1 MALRRNFILWL
12 LGPTSSGKTTLAE
25 NILCELRKNNSPVI
39 HYDGDEVR
47 DFFGPN
53 LGFTSVARL
62 RVVETLVHLS
72 NKASGAGLTVIVSA
86 LTANKDARR
95 FVTEN
100 ISNLIMCYIECSI
113 ETCMKRDP
121 KSLYSKAR
129 KGEIDT
135 LIGYNNEYLPP
146 QNPNLTVDTE
156 KYSIDEATDIV
167 VDYLRDQ
174 GVLDYD

>member
-1 MALRRNFILWL
+1 MAIRKTIVLWL

-25 NILCELRKNNSPVI
+25 NILCKFKKNNTPAI

-47 DFFGPN
+47 DFYGPN
-53 LGFTSVARL
+53 LGFSSEARL

-100 ISNLIMCYIECSI
+100 ISNLIICYIQCSI
-113 ETCMKRDP
+113 ETCMHRDP

-135 LIGYNNEYLPP
+135 LIGYNNEYLPH

-156 KYSIDEATDIV
+156 NFSIDEATDLV
-167 VDYLRDQ
+167 VDYLRNQ
-174 GVLDYD
+174 GVLDYE